1 MAEGSEMS
9 RSMPSE
15 TLFAAVMDEAPGA
28 MDRLLEAWLPVVV
41 AWCGRFGGPKVNRE
55 DAAHDVL
62 IVVLK
67 NWRRVESPAKFRPWL
82 FSVVRNVTSRHRGWA
97 WIRRWVPGEAP
108 PDVADPYSTLRPEY
122 SDTARWV
129 WEVLDTL
136 PAKQREVVVL
146 CDLEGWTRE
155 EVAALL
161 KISSGTVKGRLR
173 LGREK
178 FRRLAHTRG
187 YSPGAAEVG

>member
-1 MAEGSEMS
+1 MS
-9 RSMPSE
+9 RSMPPE
-15 TLFAAVMDEAPGA
+15 ALFAAVMAEEPGA
-28 MDRLLEAWLPVVV
+28 MDRLLDAWLPVVV
-41 AWCGRFGGPKVNRE
+41 AWCGRFGGPRVNRE

-82 FSVVRNVTSRHRGWA
+82 FSVMRNVTSRHRGWA
-97 WIRRWVPGEAP
+97 WLRRWVPGDV
-108 PDVADPYSTLRPEY
+108 PDAADPYSTLRPEY

-129 WEVLDTL
+129 WEILDTL
-136 PAKQREVVVL
+136 PKKQREVVVL

-155 EVAALL
+155 EVGEMLE
-161 KISSGTVKGRLR
+161 ISSGTVKGRLR

-178 FRRLAHTRG
+178 FRRLAQQRG
-187 YSPGAAEVG
+187 YNPGAAGVG

>member
-15 TLFAAVMDEAPGA
+15 ALFASVMDEVPGA
-28 MDRLLEAWLPVVV
+28 MDRLLEAWLPVVI
-41 AWCGRFGGPKVNRE
+41 AWCGRFGGPRVNRE

-62 IVVLK
+62 IVVIK

-82 FSVVRNVTSRHRGWA
+82 FSVMRNVTSRHRSWA
-97 WIRRWVPGEAP
+97 WVRRWVPGDLPEQ
-108 PDVADPYSTLRPEY
+108 ADPYSTLRTEY
-122 SDTARWV
+122 SDTSRWV
-129 WEVLDTL
+129 WEVLDNL
-136 PAKQREVVVL
+136 PAKQREVVLL

-155 EVAALL
+155 EVATLL
-161 KISSGTVKGRLR
+161 GISSGTVKGRLR

-178 FRRLAHTRG
+178 FRRIAHARG
-187 YSPGAAEVG
+187 HSPGEAGVG